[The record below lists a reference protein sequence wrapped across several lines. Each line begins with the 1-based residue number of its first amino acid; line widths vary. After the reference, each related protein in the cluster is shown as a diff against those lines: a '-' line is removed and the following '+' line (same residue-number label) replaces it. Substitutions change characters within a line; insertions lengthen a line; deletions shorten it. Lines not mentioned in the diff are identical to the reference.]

1 MNLKDYFKHFDNTF
15 NTNITNNISID
26 KFPMLNLAFN
36 NLGEYFYNLTDEHK
50 QTSKIIG
57 NKETEFMEVLNEKQK
72 ELFEDY
78 LEAQNISVS
87 EIARQFMV
95 FGYSIAYQ
103 ELKEL
108 GALK

>member
-1 MNLKDYFKHFDNTF
+1 MDLKDYFKHFDNTF
-15 NTNITNNISID
+15 STNIANNISIN

-87 EIARQFMV
+87 ELAKQMLV
-95 FGYSIAYQ
+95 FGYAIAYQ
-103 ELKEL
+103 ELKEMNV
-108 GALK
+108 LK

>member
-1 MNLKDYFKHFDNTF
+1 MDLKDYFKHFDNTF
-15 NTNITNNISID
+15 STNIANNISIN

-36 NLGEYFYNLTDEHK
+36 NLADEHK

-87 EIARQFMV
+87 ELAKQMLV
-95 FGYSIAYQ
+95 FGYAIAYQ
-103 ELKEL
+103 ELKEMNV
-108 GALK
+108 LK

>member
-50 QTSKIIG
+50 QTSKIIE
-57 NKETEFMEVLNEKQK
+57 NKEIEFMKVLDKDQK
-72 ELFEDY
+72 DLFEDY

-87 EIARQFMV
+87 ELSKQMLV
-95 FGYSIAYQ
+95 FGYAIAFQ